1 MALNNAKL
9 IRVTLASNSSSPRVH
24 TYTTGDNIDTVKAE
38 SYFNGSSLR
47 VSDTILATCGDGAA
61 QFQVTEISPNVTVAQ
76 VTQV

>member
-9 IRVTLASNSSSPRVH
+9 IRVTLASNSYSPRVH
-24 TYTTGDNIDTVKAE
+24 TYTTEDNISVVKDD

-61 QFQVTEISPNVTVAQ
+61 QFQVTEISPDVTVAQ
-76 VTQV
+76 VTQA